1 MSLMRWLPW
10 QFIIRRAARSQGFL
24 DPIELMARMRQLAQP
39 SEVGEPI
46 ELLRAGLVFHARGLI
61 NTKVIQ
67 HNLDWVWPYWI
78 ERQFDPKD
86 ESFIPRSFSISHI
99 NLTHRNWTAIGQPDW
114 EELPIVDPRGL
125 LTPLLDGWSL
135 DSWIITE
142 DGRTLLPSRARSVE
156 QYQELDPGVAVI
168 TRGNQGGL
176 SLQNRAEVR
185 VEDGRAICTMTA
197 TADSDSAGWLV
208 LALRPCNPEGVSFVH
223 KVNLA
228 QDRKSWLVDDVQ
240 RVEFSEPAQR
250 HHVSDYHHG
259 DVFIHLNDQ
268 QENSEGRCKVGM
280 VTAAAMF
287 PIGAGGQRRVTVSV
301 PLPGNRS
308 DTLSNETWRNERAQT
323 CRLECPEPRY
333 QFLYDAAVTSLVLH
347 SPGDV
352 YPGPY
357 TYKRFWF
364 RDAAF
369 LIHAMLC
376 VGLEQRAARA
386 LERFPDRQTPLGYF
400 RSQEGEW
407 DANGE
412 VLWILLRY
420 EQLTGKRLGA
430 KWEGPIK
437 RAARWI
443 TRKRVSADI
452 DAPHAGL
459 LPAGFSAEHLG
470 PNDYYF
476 WDDFWGV
483 AGLKAAHQLLRDSAG
498 GKGDDFDAQADDFAS
513 AIDRSLE
520 SCARRLRRPGM
531 PASPYRRLDAGAIG
545 SLAVGYPL
553 QDCRPDDPRLLDTVN
568 FLLSSCFIDGAFFQD
583 MIHSGLNA
591 YLTLHVAQILLRA
604 DDPRYLDLMDAVAAM
619 ATTTGQWP
627 EAVHPRTMGG
637 CMGDGHH
644 VWASA
649 EWVLMV
655 RHLFLREEGERL
667 VLCAGIPSRWL
678 RHERP
683 IAFGPSPTAFGP
695 VSVVVTPCAA
705 GQVKVEWDG
714 NWRSGE
720 PTIELRL
727 PGHPPR
733 TIDPGTTS
741 LTLSSE
747 VTDT

>member
-280 VTAAAMF
+280 VTA
-287 PIGAGGQRRVTVSV
+287 SV
-301 PLPGNRS
+301 PSRATS
-308 DTLSNETWRNERAQT
+308 FSMTLLSLRWCCIR
-323 CRLECPEPRY
+323 P
-333 QFLYDAAVTSLVLH
+333 VTSIQAPIPTSASGFAMLH
-347 SPGDV
+347 S
-352 YPGPY
+352 
-357 TYKRFWF
+357 
-364 RDAAF
+364 
-369 LIHAMLC
+369 
-376 VGLEQRAARA
+376 
-386 LERFPDRQTPLGYF
+386 
-400 RSQEGEW
+400 
-407 DANGE
+407 
-412 VLWILLRY
+412 
-420 EQLTGKRLGA
+420 
-430 KWEGPIK
+430 
-437 RAARWI
+437 
-443 TRKRVSADI
+443 
-452 DAPHAGL
+452 
-459 LPAGFSAEHLG
+459 
-470 PNDYYF
+470 
-476 WDDFWGV
+476 
-483 AGLKAAHQLLRDSAG
+483 
-498 GKGDDFDAQADDFAS
+498 
-513 AIDRSLE
+513 
-520 SCARRLRRPGM
+520 
-531 PASPYRRLDAGAIG
+531 
-545 SLAVGYPL
+545 
-553 QDCRPDDPRLLDTVN
+553 
-568 FLLSSCFIDGAFFQD
+568 
-583 MIHSGLNA
+583 
-591 YLTLHVAQILLRA
+591 
-604 DDPRYLDLMDAVAAM
+604 
-619 ATTTGQWP
+619 
-627 EAVHPRTMGG
+627 
-637 CMGDGHH
+637 
-644 VWASA
+644 
-649 EWVLMV
+649 
-655 RHLFLREEGERL
+655 
-667 VLCAGIPSRWL
+667 
-678 RHERP
+678 
-683 IAFGPSPTAFGP
+683 
-695 VSVVVTPCAA
+695 
-705 GQVKVEWDG
+705 
-714 NWRSGE
+714 
-720 PTIELRL
+720 
-727 PGHPPR
+727 
-733 TIDPGTTS
+733 
-741 LTLSSE
+741 
-747 VTDT
+747 